1 MPFWRRKVAMPDGW
15 EAIAERRIAAW
26 RTFDDDERA
35 GLHDIAAVIAS
46 RKRWEAANGFTLT
59 DEMKVVISLQAAR
72 LVLELGVDWYDDM
85 GSILVHPTTMVRTD
99 ARPTAA
105 QGVLTEEPMEILGE
119 TGFRGPVVIAWDAAR
134 AAARHPERGQD
145 VVLHEF
151 AHQLDLRDGMVDGT
165 PPMADPEER
174 QRWIDVCTP
183 ALERLRTDDAY
194 HHGVLDPYAGT
205 DPGEFFAVS
214 TEVFFTRPTGLR
226 DVQPALYEVLS
237 DFYRQDPAAR
247 E

>member
-1 MPFWRRKVAMPDGW
+1 MPDGW
-15 EAIAERRIAAW
+15 EAIADRRIAAW
-26 RTFDDDERA
+26 PTFDDDER
-35 GLHDIAAVIAS
+35 GRLHDIAAVIAS

-85 GSILVHPTTMVRTD
+85 GSILVHPTTMVRTE

-105 QGVLTEEPMEILGE
+105 RGVVTEEPLEILGE
-119 TGFRGPVVIAWDAAR
+119 TGFRGPVLIAWDAAR
-134 AAARHPERGQD
+134 TAARHPELGHD

-165 PPMADPEER
+165 PPMDDPEER

-183 ALERLRTDDAY
+183 ALERVRTDDY
-194 HHGVLDPYAGT
+194 HHHHGVLDPYAGT
-205 DPGEFFAVS
+205 NPGEFFAVS

-226 DVQPALYEVLS
+226 HAQPALYEVLA